1 MALELSLPPNWHGAV
16 LAAHLAV
23 TSVMLGVI
31 WFVQHVHYPL
41 KNYVRVPDFVEY
53 EHKHIDRTGHVVGP
67 PMLAEAGLAT
77 LLIMDP
83 SIHGQPGLAWAGMGL
98 LLGIWVSTAAL
109 QVPQHARLSQG
120 FDGRAHRRLV
130 NTNWLRTV
138 LWSGRAVVAVALVV
152 GR

>member
-53 EHKHIDRTGHVVGP
+53 EHKHIDRTGHVVG
-67 PMLAEAGLAT
+67 
-77 LLIMDP
+77 
-83 SIHGQPGLAWAGMGL
+83 
-98 LLGIWVSTAAL
+98 
-109 QVPQHARLSQG
+109 
-120 FDGRAHRRLV
+120 RRC
-130 NTNWLRTV
+130 WLRRG
-138 LWSGRAVVAVALVV
+138 WRPC
-152 GR
+152 

>member
-1 MALELSLPPNWHGAV
+1 
-16 LAAHLAV
+16 
-23 TSVMLGVI
+23 
-31 WFVQHVHYPL
+31 
-41 KNYVRVPDFVEY
+41 
-53 EHKHIDRTGHVVGP
+53 
-67 PMLAEAGLAT
+67 MLAEAGLAT

-83 SIHGQPGLAWAGMGL
+83 SIHGQPGLAWAGMGPCW
-98 LLGIWVSTAAL
+98 GSGSR
-109 QVPQHARLSQG
+109 PQRFRCLSMRRLSQG